1 MLMEEKHFEKYQD
14 FLQKRK
20 MNKNI
25 GNVQN
30 YDSNNMP
37 KANKTEPSF
46 NFNLENNNLGFE
58 QNNDEPISLSS
69 LRRQFNSKGKNN
81 LIIPN
86 IDSNY
91 KTFYVNNSPKE
102 NNKVNNIYNNNIEEK
117 KKNLKIYS
125 STNEINNR
133 NNIENMI
140 NSYLNKNYN
149 NNNKYKA
156 NINKINQG
164 KNIDKENA
172 RNRAFSANNSK
183 NKHYLKGNS
192 ADNFNLKKPNN
203 NKIENLFNYKKK
215 NNYNSFIKNNRQKL
229 ENRNLNKSRLSES
242 ISLNK
247 ELDHLLSSFNFN
259 NIKNNCEEIKMDDDK
274 SIKIH
279 FRNLLYLVK
288 ELNAKNDLLKKE
300 LRNKD
305 NLISSLE
312 NQIKNNSKG
321 KGQKSINNIMLKEY
335 SDNVLLDN
343 NKLKSEVLKL
353 ENKLKQQKIHYEDLL
368 NDYKKRLNKEKS
380 RNNAMDN
387 NLKNIENKYKNS
399 NTKIVDMKDE
409 LKDVTLMKAKLED
422 MNEKYEIINSGQQKR
437 IEELENQLK
446 VVLTLVKNLFNKENN
461 VLFPMRTKLF
471 FDISNLGKA
480 IDNN

>member
-1 MLMEEKHFEKYQD
+1 MEEKHFEKYQD

-25 GNVQN
+25 DNLQN
-30 YDSNNMP
+30 YDSNNIS

-46 NFNLENNNLGFE
+46 NLNLENKNLGFE

-86 IDSNY
+86 LDTNY
-91 KTFYVNNSPKE
+91 KTFYVNKSPKE
-102 NNKVNNIYNNNIEEK
+102 NSKVNNIYNNNIEEK

-125 STNEINNR
+125 SINESNNR
-133 NNIENMI
+133 QNIENMI

-149 NNNKYKA
+149 SNNKYKT
-156 NINKINQG
+156 NNNKLNQG
-164 KNIDKENA
+164 KNIDKDNA
-172 RNRAFSANNSK
+172 RNRAFSANNNK
-183 NKHYLKGNS
+183 NKYDLKGNS
-192 ADNFNLKKPNN
+192 AENFNLKRPNN
-203 NKIENLFNYKKK
+203 NKNIFNYKKK
-215 NNYNSFIKNNRQKL
+215 NNYNSFIKNNRKKL
-229 ENRNLNKSRLSES
+229 ENRNLSKSGLSES

-259 NIKNNCEEIKMDDDK
+259 NISNNCEEIKIDDDK

-288 ELNAKNDLLKKE
+288 ELNARNDLLKKE

-312 NQIKNNSKG
+312 NQIKNSNKG
-321 KGQKSINNIMLKEY
+321 KGQKSINNVMLKEY

-343 NKLKSEVLKL
+343 SKLKSEVLKL

-380 RNNAMDN
+380 RNNVMDN
-387 NLKNIENKYKNS
+387 NLKNIENKFKNS

-446 VVLTLVKNLFNKENN
+446 VVLTLVKNLFSKENN

-471 FDISNLGKA
+471 FDISNLGKT
-480 IDNN
+480 IENN

>member
-25 GNVQN
+25 GNPQN
-30 YDSNNMP
+30 YDSNNIS

-46 NFNLENNNLGFE
+46 NINLENKNLGFE

-86 IDSNY
+86 LDTNY

-125 STNEINNR
+125 STNEFKNR
-133 NNIENMI
+133 QNIENMI
-140 NSYLNKNYN
+140 NSYINKNYS

-156 NINKINQG
+156 NNNRVNQG
-164 KNIDKENA
+164 KNIDKENI
-172 RNRAFSANNSK
+172 RNRAFSANNNK

-192 ADNFNLKKPNN
+192 ADNFNLKKLNN
-203 NKIENLFNYKKK
+203 NKNANLFNYKKK
-215 NNYNSFIKNNRQKL
+215 NNYNSFIKNNRKKL

-247 ELDHLLSSFNFN
+247 ELDHLLNSFNFS
-259 NIKNNCEEIKMDDDK
+259 NIKNNCGKIIIDDDK

-288 ELNAKNDLLKKE
+288 
-300 LRNKD
+300 R
-305 NLISSLE
+305 
-312 NQIKNNSKG
+312 IKC
-321 KGQKSINNIMLKEY
+321 QE
-335 SDNVLLDN
+335 
-343 NKLKSEVLKL
+343 
-353 ENKLKQQKIHYEDLL
+353 
-368 NDYKKRLNKEKS
+368 
-380 RNNAMDN
+380 
-387 NLKNIENKYKNS
+387 
-399 NTKIVDMKDE
+399 
-409 LKDVTLMKAKLED
+409 
-422 MNEKYEIINSGQQKR
+422 
-437 IEELENQLK
+437 
-446 VVLTLVKNLFNKENN
+446 
-461 VLFPMRTKLF
+461 
-471 FDISNLGKA
+471 
-480 IDNN
+480 

>member
-1 MLMEEKHFEKYQD
+1 MEGKHFEKYQD

-25 GNVQN
+25 GNLQN
-30 YDSNNMP
+30 YNSYNIS

-46 NFNLENNNLGFE
+46 NNNLKNKNLGSE
-58 QNNDEPISLSS
+58 QNKDEPISLSS

-86 IDSNY
+86 LDSNY
-91 KTFYVNNSPKE
+91 KTFYVNNSQKE
-102 NNKVNNIYNNNIEEK
+102 NSKVNNKYNNDIEEK

-125 STNEINNR
+125 STNEINKKK
-133 NNIENMI
+133 NIENMI
-140 NSYLNKNYN
+140 NSYLIKNYS

-156 NINKINQG
+156 NSNKLNRDKNNDKDNQ
-164 KNIDKENA
+164 
-172 RNRAFSANNSK
+172 RNRAFSANNSN
-183 NKHYLKGNS
+183 NKYNHFKENS
-192 ADNFNLKKPNN
+192 SDNFNLKKPYNN
-203 NKIENLFNYKKK
+203 INENILNYKKK
-215 NNYNSFIKNNRQKL
+215 NNYNSFIKNNRKKL
-229 ENRNLNKSRLSES
+229 EKRNLNKSRLSES

-259 NIKNNCEEIKMDDDK
+259 NINNNYEEIKVDDDK

-300 LRNKD
+300 LRSKD

-312 NQIKNNSKG
+312 NQIKNNNKG
-321 KGQKSINNIMLKEY
+321 KGQKSINNIILKEY
-335 SDNVLLDN
+335 NDNVLLDN

-368 NDYKKRLNKEKS
+368 NDYKKRLNKEQN
-380 RNNAMDN
+380 RNNVMDN

-399 NTKIVDMKDE
+399 NTKIVDMKEE

-422 MNEKYEIINSGQQKR
+422 MNEKYEIINCGQQKR

-446 VVLTLVKNLFNKENN
+446 VVLTLVKNLFSKENN

-471 FDISNLGKA
+471 FDISNLGKN
-480 IDNN
+480 IENN

>member
-1 MLMEEKHFEKYQD
+1 MEEKHFEKYQD

-25 GNVQN
+25 GNLQN
-30 YDSNNMP
+30 YDSNNIR

-46 NFNLENNNLGFE
+46 NFNLENNNLGLE

-69 LRRQFNSKGKNN
+69 LRSQFNSKGKNN

-133 NNIENMI
+133 NNIANMI

-156 NINKINQG
+156 NTNKLNQG

-172 RNRAFSANNSK
+172 RNRAFSANNSI

-192 ADNFNLKKPNN
+192 ADNFNLKKPNK
-203 NKIENLFNYKKK
+203 NKIANLFNYKKK

-446 VVLTLVKNLFNKENN
+446 VVLTLVKNLFSKENN

>member
-1 MLMEEKHFEKYQD
+1 MEEKHFEKYQD

-25 GNVQN
+25 DNQQYYN
-30 YDSNNMP
+30 TYNIS

-46 NFNLENNNLGFE
+46 NINLDNKNLGFE
-58 QNNDEPISLSS
+58 QSNDEPISLSS

-81 LIIPN
+81 LLIPN
-86 IDSNY
+86 LDTNY
-91 KTFYVNNSPKE
+91 KTFYVNNSQKE
-102 NNKVNNIYNNNIEEK
+102 NNKVNNLYNNNIEEK

-125 STNEINNR
+125 STNEINNK

-149 NNNKYKA
+149 NNNKYKD
-156 NINKINQG
+156 NSNKLNQG
-164 KNIDKENA
+164 KNINKDNT
-172 RNRAFSANNSK
+172 RTRPFSANNSK
-183 NKHYLKGNS
+183 NKYNLKGRS

-203 NKIENLFNYKKK
+203 NRNENLYNYKKR
-215 NNYNSFIKNNRQKL
+215 NNYNSFIKNNRKKL
-229 ENRNLNKSRLSES
+229 ENRNLNRSRLSES

-247 ELDHLLSSFNFN
+247 ELDHLLNSFNFN
-259 NIKNNCEEIKMDDDK
+259 NINNNCEELKVDDDK
-274 SIKIH
+274 SIKVH

-312 NQIKNNSKG
+312 NQIKNSNKG
-321 KGQKSINNIMLKEY
+321 KGQKGINNIMLKEY

-368 NDYKKRLNKEKS
+368 NDYKKRLNKEQSK
-380 RNNAMDN
+380 NNAMDN

-399 NTKIVDMKDE
+399 NNKIVDMKDE

-422 MNEKYEIINSGQQKR
+422 MNEKYEIINTGQQKR

-446 VVLTLVKNLFNKENN
+446 VVLTLVKKLFSKENN

-471 FDISNLGKA
+471 FDISNLGKN
-480 IDNN
+480 IENN

>member
-1 MLMEEKHFEKYQD
+1 
-14 FLQKRK
+14 
-20 MNKNI
+20 
-25 GNVQN
+25 
-30 YDSNNMP
+30 
-37 KANKTEPSF
+37 
-46 NFNLENNNLGFE
+46 
-58 QNNDEPISLSS
+58 
-69 LRRQFNSKGKNN
+69 LRRQFNSKGKTNI
-81 LIIPN
+81 IIPN
-86 IDSNY
+86 LDTNY
-91 KTFYVNNSPKE
+91 RTFYVNNSPKE
-102 NNKVNNIYNNNIEEK
+102 YNKVNNIYNNNIEEK

-125 STNEINNR
+125 STNEINNKK
-133 NNIENMI
+133 NIENMI
-140 NSYLNKNYN
+140 NSYLNKNN
-149 NNNKYKA
+149 NN
-156 NINKINQG
+156 
-164 KNIDKENA
+164 
-172 RNRAFSANNSK
+172 NNSK
-183 NKHYLKGNS
+183 NKYNFKGNS

-203 NKIENLFNYKKK
+203 NKNVNVFNYKKK
-215 NNYNSFIKNNRQKL
+215 NNYNSFIKSNRKKL

-259 NIKNNCEEIKMDDDK
+259 NINNNCEEIKIDDDK

-312 NQIKNNSKG
+312 NQIKNSNKG

-368 NDYKKRLNKEKS
+368 NDYKKRLNKEVS

-399 NTKIVDMKDE
+399 NTKIIDMKDE

-446 VVLTLVKNLFNKENN
+446 VVLTLVKNLFSKENN

-471 FDISNLGKA
+471 FDISNLGKT
-480 IDNN
+480 IENN

>member
-1 MLMEEKHFEKYQD
+1 MEEKHFEKYQD

-25 GNVQN
+25 DNLQN
-30 YDSNNMP
+30 YDSNNIS

-46 NFNLENNNLGFE
+46 NLNLENKNLGFE
-58 QNNDEPISLSS
+58 QSNDEPISLSS

-86 IDSNY
+86 FDKNY

-125 STNEINNR
+125 SINEANNR
-133 NNIENMI
+133 QNIENMI

-149 NNNKYKA
+149 SNNKYKT
-156 NINKINQG
+156 NNNKLNQG
-164 KNIDKENA
+164 KNIDKDNA
-172 RNRAFSANNSK
+172 RNRAFSANNNK
-183 NKHYLKGNS
+183 NKYDLKGNS
-192 ADNFNLKKPNN
+192 AENFNLKRPNN
-203 NKIENLFNYKKK
+203 NKNIFNYKKK
-215 NNYNSFIKNNRQKL
+215 NNYNSFIKNNRKKL
-229 ENRNLNKSRLSES
+229 ENRNLSKSGLSES

-259 NIKNNCEEIKMDDDK
+259 NISNNCEEIKIDDDK

-288 ELNAKNDLLKKE
+288 ELNARNDLLKKE

-312 NQIKNNSKG
+312 NQIKNSNKG
-321 KGQKSINNIMLKEY
+321 KGRKSINNVMLKEY

-343 NKLKSEVLKL
+343 SKLKSEVLKL

-380 RNNAMDN
+380 RNNVMDN
-387 NLKNIENKYKNS
+387 NLKNIENKFKNS

-446 VVLTLVKNLFNKENN
+446 VVLTLVKNLFSKENN

-471 FDISNLGKA
+471 FDISNLGKT
-480 IDNN
+480 IENN

>member
-25 GNVQN
+25 GDVQN

-125 STNEINNR
+125 SSNEINNR

-203 NKIENLFNYKKK
+203 NKIANLFNYKKK

-312 NQIKNNSKG
+312 NQIKNKSKG

>member
-1 MLMEEKHFEKYQD
+1 
-14 FLQKRK
+14 
-20 MNKNI
+20 
-25 GNVQN
+25 
-30 YDSNNMP
+30 
-37 KANKTEPSF
+37 
-46 NFNLENNNLGFE
+46 
-58 QNNDEPISLSS
+58 
-69 LRRQFNSKGKNN
+69 
-81 LIIPN
+81 
-86 IDSNY
+86 
-91 KTFYVNNSPKE
+91 
-102 NNKVNNIYNNNIEEK
+102 
-117 KKNLKIYS
+117 
-125 STNEINNR
+125 
-133 NNIENMI
+133 
-140 NSYLNKNYN
+140 
-149 NNNKYKA
+149 
-156 NINKINQG
+156 
-164 KNIDKENA
+164 
-172 RNRAFSANNSK
+172 
-183 NKHYLKGNS
+183 
-192 ADNFNLKKPNN
+192 
-203 NKIENLFNYKKK
+203 
-215 NNYNSFIKNNRQKL
+215 
-229 ENRNLNKSRLSES
+229 
-242 ISLNK
+242 
-247 ELDHLLSSFNFN
+247 
-259 NIKNNCEEIKMDDDK
+259 MDDDK

>member
-25 GNVQN
+25 GNPQN
-30 YDSNNMP
+30 YDSNNIS

-46 NFNLENNNLGFE
+46 NINLENKNLGFE

-86 IDSNY
+86 LDTNY

-125 STNEINNR
+125 STNEFKNR
-133 NNIENMI
+133 QNIENMI
-140 NSYLNKNYN
+140 NSYLNKNYS

-156 NINKINQG
+156 NNNRVNQG
-164 KNIDKENA
+164 KNIDKENI
-172 RNRAFSANNSK
+172 RNRAFSANNNK

-192 ADNFNLKKPNN
+192 ADNFNLKKLNN
-203 NKIENLFNYKKK
+203 NKNANLFNYKKK
-215 NNYNSFIKNNRQKL
+215 NNYNSFIKNNRKKL

-247 ELDHLLSSFNFN
+247 ELDHLLNSFNFS
-259 NIKNNCEEIKMDDDK
+259 NIKNNCGKIIIDDDK

-312 NQIKNNSKG
+312 NQIKSNTKG
-321 KGQKSINNIMLKEY
+321 KGQKNLNNVMLKEY

-368 NDYKKRLNKEKS
+368 NDYKKRLNNEKN

-387 NLKNIENKYKNS
+387 NLKNMENKYKNS
-399 NTKIVDMKDE
+399 NNKIVDMKDE

-446 VVLTLVKNLFNKENN
+446 VVLTLVKNLFSKENN

-471 FDISNLGKA
+471 FDISNLGRT
-480 IDNN
+480 IENN